1 MTIRLFLFDLDGT
14 LVDTAPDLAL
24 AVNMVRTAR
33 GIAPLPEEELRPYA
47 SRGAPGLLG
56 KAMGIGRDDP
66 AFLALRTEFLDNY
79 AAHMTDRSRP
89 FEGVPVMLEALR
101 AAGIRTGVVTNKV
114 EHLALRLTDNLGL
127 DGQLDVVLGSDSEG
141 CAMKP
146 APDSRAFTSRTSST
160 QATTRETWQR
170 RMRRACPARPAP
182 GAMQSRRPKAG
193 VRILLH
199 IRPPNSRHGPCS
211 STLMRYNGHPS
222 YRGRLGFDGDAD
234 AAWGMSR
241 CSHLVNP
248 LQTIKRQQ
256 QAFRSRCLMRDAA
269 PVCLWAGSSNRQ
281 QYHLTESRMCGRHRR
296 ASEIKV
302 TGWMPARRS
311 AGHPVRFKSC
321 G

>member
-146 APDSRAFTSRTSST
+146 APDSLLTAARLTGVHVTDILYAGDDPRDV
-160 QATTRETWQR
+160 AAAHAAG
-170 RMRRACPARPAP
+170 MPCAACTHAAR
-182 GAMQSRRPKAG
+182 K
-193 VRILLH
+193 
-199 IRPPNSRHGPCS
+199 
-211 STLMRYNGHPS
+211 
-222 YRGRLGFDGDAD
+222 LG
-234 AAWGMSR
+234 
-241 CSHLVNP
+241 C
-248 LQTIKRQQ
+248 
-256 QAFRSRCLMRDAA
+256 
-269 PVCLWAGSSNRQ
+269 GSCC
-281 QYHLTESRMCGRHRR
+281 TF
-296 ASEIKV
+296 
-302 TGWMPARRS
+302 ARRTRDMGR
-311 AGHPVRFKSC
+311 AAQRSC
-321 G
+321 VIMVILHTGGALASTGTRTLHGACRGAVTS